1 MRNIFQA
8 MMILVSL
15 FLEQSVASE
24 LEEMVVEKP
33 ISYELW
39 SRDEMIRLAGYGE
52 EKLSTVLITGSVLC
66 QACQHHHP
74 QPHPQLR
81 SWPISGAIMVVKCD
95 TPTKSDT
102 THATTDEYG
111 DFMIDL
117 PSHLHGIVNLEKMCS
132 IKIIRIPKKSMC
144 QSTPIKKHK
153 HLKISSVENGIRT
166 YTAGKIRFQH
176 ITSKP
181 LESCVT
187 KVTNTTKQTT

>member
-1 MRNIFQA
+1 
-8 MMILVSL
+8 MMTMVIVSS

-33 ISYELW
+33 ILYELW
-39 SRDEMIRLAGYGE
+39 SRDEMMRLAGYGE

-74 QPHPQLR
+74 QLR
-81 SWPISGAIMVVKCD
+81 SWPIPGAMVVVKCE

-102 THATTDEYG
+102 RQVTTDEYG

-117 PSHLHGIVNLEKMCS
+117 PSHLHGVVDLEKMCS
-132 IKIIRIPKKSMC
+132 VKIIRIPKKSMC
-144 QSTPIKKHK
+144 QSAPVKKHK
-153 HLKISSVENGIRT
+153 YLTISSVGDGIRT
-166 YTAGKIRFQH
+166 YTTGKIMFQH

-181 LESCVT
+181 LESCIT
-187 KVTNTTKQTT
+187 KVTNTTKQTA